1 MRILINFSATREKPD
16 CPRSAGAV
24 TGGSAPVLPAGANL
38 LKTEQVSRA
47 GQAMFLLLPHDSRE
61 HCVNRDEVVTL
72 VRRMALDVVE
82 NEGLELFDIDFRGS
96 TLRVVIDGPMGVTLD
111 DCARVSNA
119 LSDHLDIA
127 DCIPWSYRLEVS
139 SPRLDRP
146 LRNLA
151 DFSRHLGRR
160 ARIEVKEPSGR
171 IAVVRGRIA
180 ECVGEF
186 ITVMDTECG
195 TINMPYGQIHRARLE
210 VAETK
215 KGEREKRAKVEK
227 SKGRKVEK

>member
-1 MRILINFSATREKPD
+1 
-16 CPRSAGAV
+16 
-24 TGGSAPVLPAGANL
+24 
-38 LKTEQVSRA
+38 
-47 GQAMFLLLPHDSRE
+47 MFLLLPHDSGE
-61 HCVNRDEVVTL
+61 CCVNRDEVVTL

-82 NEGLELFDIDFRGS
+82 KEALELFDVEYRGS
-96 TLRVVIDGPMGVTLD
+96 TLRVVVDSPMGVTLD

-119 LSDHLDIA
+119 LSDRLDTT

-139 SPRLDRP
+139 SPGLDRP

-160 ARIEVKEPSGR
+160 ARIEVRESSGK

-180 ECVGEF
+180 ECVGEI

-195 TINMPYGQIHRARLE
+195 TINIPYCQIHRARLE
-210 VAETK
+210 VED
-215 KGEREKRAKVEK
+215 
-227 SKGRKVEK
+227 